1 MKFRIKGLFIG
12 LVIIYFLSSK
22 VIAQSFMQGL
32 GANISI
38 LTAKINNPYES
49 YTFTMVVTH
58 FSYFPRYNLT
68 ESENSSVS
76 LGVPLGAG
84 IGILNNGGI
93 TSGIA
98 WGFDLPVA
106 LDYNIGCKSTPE
118 NEDNFGG
125 YVGAGFGY
133 MYTGWSTADEKSH
146 AATYGPIARTGIRF
160 NSGQGRW
167 HTTVGFFY
175 KLGLESQ
182 RYKTYGI
189 NVLMDL

>member
-1 MKFRIKGLFIG
+1 MIRKLFVV
-12 LVIIYFLSSK
+12 LVIIHFLSYTLK
-22 VIAQSFMQGL
+22 AQSFMQGL

-38 LTAKINNPYES
+38 LSAKINNQYES

-58 FSYFPRYNLT
+58 FSYFPRVNLT

-76 LGVPLGAG
+76 IGVPLGVG
-84 IGILNNGGI
+84 IGILNNAGAGTAGGV
-93 TSGIA
+93 A

-106 LDYNIGCKSTPE
+106 LDYNMGCKSTPE

-125 YVGAGFGY
+125 YFGAGFGY
-133 MYTGWSTADEKSH
+133 MYTGWTDAGETSH
-146 AATYGPIARTGIRF
+146 ANTYGPMVRGGIRF
-160 NSGQGRW
+160 GSGQGRW
-167 HTTVGFFY
+167 HTTVGLFY

-182 RYKTYGI
+182 KYKTFGF